1 MRETRGNNKHQTP
14 NTKHPTPITNYH
26 IRKND
31 TMLSEGCDSVCA
43 LINEKLQPG
52 GKEVSNAQCPMPQ
65 AAGRLFLSIPG

>member
-1 MRETRGNNKHQTP
+1 MT
-14 NTKHPTPITNYH
+14 ITHYH

-52 GKEVSNAQCPMPQ
+52 GKEVSNAQCPMPP